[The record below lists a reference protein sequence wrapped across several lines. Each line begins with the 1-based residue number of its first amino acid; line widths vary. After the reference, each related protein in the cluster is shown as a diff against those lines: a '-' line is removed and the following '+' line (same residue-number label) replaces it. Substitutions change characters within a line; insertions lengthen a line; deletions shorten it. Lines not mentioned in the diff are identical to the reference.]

1 MKHAI
6 EVEEKIPMEEVTNF
20 DEVCADIIES
30 LSMLRDCPNR
40 LENPIIYHLDVGAMY
55 PNIIL
60 TNRLQVT
67 IFTGV
72 NVKFFFISS
81 PTKNI
86 CLCFLL
92 NSFKK
97 YHTES
102 ETYIMKYTC
111 TFTG

>member
-67 IFTGV
+67 TTGITCV
-72 NVKFFFISS
+72 IVKFFLI
-81 PTKNI
+81 
-86 CLCFLL
+86 LL
-92 NSFKK
+92 
-97 YHTES
+97 
-102 ETYIMKYTC
+102 TYL
-111 TFTG
+111 

>member
-6 EVEEKIPMEEVTNF
+6 EVEEKIPLEEVTNF

-60 TNRLQVT
+60 TNRLQVRKWLT
-67 IFTGV
+67 ASEHNFWRSFDVPPICNCLSF
-72 NVKFFFISS
+72 VKV
-81 PTKNI
+81 P
-86 CLCFLL
+86 LLLGRFL
-92 NSFKK
+92 
-97 YHTES
+97 
-102 ETYIMKYTC
+102 
-111 TFTG
+111 